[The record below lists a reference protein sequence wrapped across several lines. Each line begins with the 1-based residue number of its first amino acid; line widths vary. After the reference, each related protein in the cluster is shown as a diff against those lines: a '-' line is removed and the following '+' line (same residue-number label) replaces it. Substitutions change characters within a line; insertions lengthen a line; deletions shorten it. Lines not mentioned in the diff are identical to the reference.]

1 MIFIWKR
8 LPIKIKYQNTGK
20 ELNIYALLDSC
31 GQLTFIRKDIVQILG
46 ASGYEIQ
53 ISVKTFN
60 GNETHSSLVVENL
73 EVASNGRGNK

>member
-1 MIFIWKR
+1 M
-8 LPIKIKYQNTGK
+8 
-20 ELNIYALLDSC
+20 
-31 GQLTFIRKDIVQILG
+31 QILG